1 MELRNCRSIISITP
15 WPRDKWL
22 RGIRCNPCRE
32 FAMEGVMGADLGFAI
47 IAPQSES
54 SPG

>member
-1 MELRNCRSIISITP
+1 MELPVDHLERAMAPGPMAS
-15 WPRDKWL
+15 
-22 RGIRCNPCRE
+22 GIRCNPCRQL
-32 FAMEGVMGADLGFAI
+32 AMEVVIGADLGFAI